1 VLYEASNRH
10 VTAVKF
16 VIAGGF
22 GVGKTTF
29 VGAIS
34 EVEPLTTE
42 AAMTVVATGIDDHK
56 AVSGTT
62 KTTTTVA
69 MDFGRLTVDE
79 TLVMYLF
86 GAPGQGRFTFMWDDL
101 INGAL
106 GAVVLVDTRRVE
118 DCFPAVDFFEKKHL
132 PFVVGVNLIIGLLR
146 SVVNET
152 REPGPVLTK
161 LNSLLAGQMDGRF
174 ATCCCVLMSREGRV
188 RMANA
193 GHLSP
198 YCGGREVETPG
209 GLPLGVAPEVEY
221 AEVSFSIPEGE
232 RLVMLSDGVVEA
244 RSKSGE
250 LYGFERTRSI
260 SIEPIHQIAAKA
272 QQFGQEDDITVLGI
286 ELQPAFV

>member
-1 VLYEASNRH
+1 MSVLSEMTSHRR

-42 AAMTVVATGIDDHK
+42 AAMTVVAQGVDDHD
-56 AVSGTT
+56 AVARTA

-118 DCFPAVDFFEKKHL
+118 DCFAAVDYFEKKSL
-132 PFVVGVNLIIGLLR
+132 PFVVGVNCFDGAER
-146 SVVNET
+146 YDPEEV
-152 REPGPVLTK
+152 REALGVSPGVPVF
-161 LNSLLAGQMDGRF
+161 QMDARVKSSCRD
-174 ATCCCVLMSREGRV
+174 ALLVLLE
-188 RMANA
+188 
-193 GHLSP
+193 L
-198 YCGGREVETPG
+198 
-209 GLPLGVAPEVEY
+209 LVAK
-221 AEVSFSIPEGE
+221 VS
-232 RLVMLSDGVVEA
+232 A
-244 RSKSGE
+244 RA
-250 LYGFERTRSI
+250 R
-260 SIEPIHQIAAKA
+260 
-272 QQFGQEDDITVLGI
+272 
-286 ELQPAFV
+286 

>member
-1 VLYEASNRH
+1 VLSERTSSRH

-42 AAMTVVATGIDDHK
+42 AAMTVVATGVDDHS
-56 AVSGTT
+56 AVSNTT

-79 TLVMYLF
+79 SLVMYLF

-118 DCFPAVDFFEKKHL
+118 DCFAAVDYFEKKSL
-132 PFVVGVNLIIGLLR
+132 PFVVGVNCF
-146 SVVNET
+146 
-152 REPGPVLTK
+152 
-161 LNSLLAGQMDGRF
+161 DG
-174 ATCCCVLMSREGRV
+174 A
-188 RMANA
+188 
-193 GHLSP
+193 
-198 YCGGREVETPG
+198 
-209 GLPLGVAPEVEY
+209 
-221 AEVSFSIPEGE
+221 
-232 RLVMLSDGVVEA
+232 
-244 RSKSGE
+244 E
-250 LYGFERTRSI
+250 LY
-260 SIEPIHQIAAKA
+260 PL
-272 QQFGQEDDITVLGI
+272 DDVREALGI
-286 ELQPAFV
+286 SPGVPVFDMDARDKVSCRDALLVLLELLVARVSARV

>member
-1 VLYEASNRH
+1 MSVLSETSNRH

-42 AAMTVVATGIDDHK
+42 AAMTVVASGIDDHN
-56 AVSGTT
+56 AVAQTT

-79 TLVMYLF
+79 SLVMYLF

-118 DCFPAVDFFEKKHL
+118 DCFAAVDYFEQKAL
-132 PFVVGVNLIIGLLR
+132 PFVVGVNCFDNADQYPLDD
-146 SVVNET
+146 V
-152 REPGPVLTK
+152 RE
-161 LNSLLAGQMDGRF
+161 A
-174 ATCCCVLMSREGRV
+174 
-188 RMANA
+188 
-193 GHLSP
+193 
-198 YCGGREVETPG
+198 
-209 GLPLGVAPEVEY
+209 
-221 AEVSFSIPEGE
+221 
-232 RLVMLSDGVVEA
+232 
-244 RSKSGE
+244 
-250 LYGFERTRSI
+250 
-260 SIEPIHQIAAKA
+260 
-272 QQFGQEDDITVLGI
+272 LGI
-286 ELQPAFV
+286 LPHVPVFEMDARHKASCRDALLVLLELLVTRLTSKATS